1 MSDTHIRKAYLYSRV
16 SRASQATDGMGIE
29 RQVESSLK
37 FLAMHPEYEV
47 DHSTFIQDSGVSA
60 YSGDNISD
68 SAGLGG
74 FLRAVRDGL
83 VERGSL
89 LVIEAPDRLTRLG
102 IRKGQ
107 RLFDELAE
115 YGIDVGLVRFG
126 VIIKHD
132 EENDFTS
139 SLIVSI
145 GLYLGHLESK
155 QKSERIC
162 ATMQKRR
169 NLMREGELTYTP
181 NSPKWLQASPDGK
194 SFEIAPFGKIV
205 QKMFQWRL
213 EGIGTSKISERLN
226 SEGHLDSKGNK
237 FTAPKINQYLRAKS
251 VIGHYQP
258 HTSKKVNGKVKR
270 EPEGPPIVDFYP
282 RLIEDSVFYEVQ
294 ELMDNAKGGP
304 KEKYVN
310 YLRELVQCPCEGCG
324 HSFMHVAV
332 SGGKYQ
338 YLRCTTQYKKELTSC
353 EAKPVN
359 FKLVESEI
367 LPALRVLDF
376 MSIYKQSPINNGLS
390 KQLKEDIKELTQS
403 IKTDREALGFLKG
416 ASRSAVEAVITENE
430 RKLSE
435 MQVKGI
441 TDDVTVNPK
450 DIETAQLHIRDNP
463 LDSPEKRMEFNNSLK
478 RLIDKLVITP
488 KNWTIHFKGV
498 DLKLTLAFGLQNAD
512 EILKTFYRERNR
524 LSEEGLTPQEIHKI
538 TGLEVAN

>member
-1 MSDTHIRKAYLYSRV
+1 MSDIHTKKAYLYSRV
-16 SRASQATDGMGIE
+16 SKASQVSDGMGIE

-37 FLAMHPEYEV
+37 FLSMHPEYEV
-47 DHSTFIQDSGVSA
+47 DTSTFIQDSGVSA

-74 FLRAVRDGL
+74 FLKAVRDGFI
-83 VERGSL
+83 ERGSL

-132 EENDFTS
+132 AENDFTS

-169 NLMREGELTYTP
+169 NLMRDGQLRYTP

-194 SFEIAPFGKIV
+194 SFEIAPFGKLV
-205 QKMFQWRL
+205 QRMFKYRL
-213 EGIGTSKISERLN
+213 QGIGTLKIAEKLN
-226 SEGHLDSKGNK
+226 SEGHLDTKGNP
-237 FTAPKINQYLRAKS
+237 FTAPKINQYLRARS

-270 EPEGPPIVDFYP
+270 EPEGSPIVDFYP
-282 RLIEDSVFYEVQ
+282 KLVEESVFYEVQ
-294 ELMDNAKGGP
+294 ELMDKSKGGP
-304 KEKYVN
+304 KEKFIN
-310 YLRELVQCPCEGCG
+310 YLRELVQCPCDSCNY
-324 HSFMHVAV
+324 SFMYTSAD
-332 SGGKYQ
+332 SGRYQ

-353 EAKPVN
+353 RAKPVN

-367 LPALRVLDF
+367 LPVLRVLDF
-376 MSIYKQSPINNGLS
+376 ITIYRKSPINNGLD
-390 KQLKEDIKELTQS
+390 KQYKEDISELTQS
-403 IKTDREALGFLKG
+403 IKTDREALGYLKG
-416 ASRSAVEAVITENE
+416 ASRSAVETVIAENE

-435 MQVKGI
+435 MQMRGI
-441 TDDVTVNPK
+441 SDQTTVDPE
-450 DIETAQLHIRDNP
+450 DIKAAQLHIRDNP
-463 LDSPEKRMEFNNSLK
+463 LDTPEKRMEFNNSLK

-488 KNWTIHFKGV
+488 EDWTIKFKGV
-498 DLKLTLAFGLQNAD
+498 GFSLTLAFGLKNAD
-512 EILKTFYRERNR
+512 EVLKLFYRERHR
-524 LSEEGLTPQEIHKI
+524 LAEEDITLGDVHDI